1 MVRSLSHLSL
11 FGRHRA
17 QVALRRDSRL
27 TRKEI
32 RKTNTPRIVLL
43 GFMALVGAN
52 FITPAFRTDQRGSY
66 PDSISVHGFIG
77 RPSVDTA
84 QVFVTMHGL
93 RFVIPRNDLLDA
105 TIGVSGTAALK
116 LTMLLPDFEGATSE
130 TINCF
135 YSGNWKDCPRIV
147 QVFLPSDEGPPG
159 NKSAGIPI
167 VESERG
173 LSHEM
178 VYGLARAKHIL
189 GGYLYFGK
197 NKSDDFLIACSTS
210 VTGLDKCLVHGTV
223 ADRIDFV
230 YAFHESQLAHWREI
244 DAGVK
249 HRLNAFLVGG
259 AK

>member
-1 MVRSLSHLSL
+1 MVRSLSHPSL
-11 FGRHRA
+11 FGWHRA

-27 TRKEI
+27 KRKEM
-32 RKTNTPRIVLL
+32 RKTNTSHVGSLV
-43 GFMALVGAN
+43 FMVLVGTN
-52 FITPAFRTDQRGSY
+52 FIAPALGADQRGSY
-66 PDSISVHGFIG
+66 SDSISVHGFID

-84 QVFVTMHGL
+84 QVFVTMHGI

-147 QVFLPSDEGPPG
+147 QVSLPSNEGPPG
-159 NKSAGIPI
+159 NKSAGIPS

-178 VYGLARAKHIL
+178 VYGLAKAKHIL

-244 DAGVK
+244 DSGVNQKLNMFLAG
-249 HRLNAFLVGG
+249 RE
-259 AK
+259 